1 MPAAQPHDDIPSI
14 GRFEVSRRIGKGS
27 QGSVYLARDP
37 NLDRRVAIKV
47 IDSVVP
53 ELAADQS
60 GSSPLEGRISS
71 RLKHPNIVS
80 IYDAGMCSS
89 GTYMVFEYVEGTT
102 LKEKIAAEGPMSI
115 EAAAKIIATILDAVA
130 TAHRSQI
137 CHLDL
142 NLRNILMDADGQP
155 RIMDFGLS
163 RHIDRTPRSESTAT
177 GTLRYMSPEHFNG
190 KPLGAYTDVFALGST
205 FYEMV
210 TGNHAMNG
218 SSIVDVMRQIQ
229 QDEVDMQPVDQLANG
244 AAFSEFLRG
253 ALHREIDGRYGDCA
267 AMADAFS
274 MFLDNSQIESDA
286 PETSQATVEFLLR
299 RMQRKQDFPSIS
311 KTLIDIN
318 KLTSIEASASA
329 DRLANVVLRDFAL
342 TNKILKLV
350 NSAFYGNRSSEVS
363 SISQAIVIMGVDR
376 LRMVANSLTLFGHLT
391 GGNVSTHLKD
401 SMIRSL
407 LAGMLARH
415 LAKELKIRRAEEAF
429 ILGMFKPLGENLC
442 IYYFNEEYLDILD
455 AMQNR
460 NLDKNA
466 AARGVLGV
474 SYANL
479 GAAVARIWQM
489 PEAIVEVING
499 LPEGPTQAPEND
511 NDRLRDI
518 AVFCAELCD
527 LNDAGDPANQDIA
540 LNTLL
545 SKYATSLPL
554 KFSATKRLLAAGFER
569 LREAADIFE
578 IEPANSPYCADY
590 QRWLNFVAPSEATV
604 IQPKKPP
611 AHH

>member
-1 MPAAQPHDDIPSI
+1 MQASQTQEDIPSI

-47 IDSVVP
+47 IDGNVP
-53 ELAADQS
+53 ELAADQT
-60 GSSPLEGRISS
+60 GSAPLEGRISS

-80 IYDAGMCSS
+80 IYDAGVCTS

-102 LKEKIAAEGPMSI
+102 LKEKLAAEGPLSI
-115 EAAAKIIATILDAVA
+115 EAASKIIATILDAVA
-130 TAHRSQI
+130 TAHRAQI

-142 NLRNILMDADGQP
+142 NLRNILMDAEGQP

-163 RHIDRTPRSESTAT
+163 RHVDRTPRSESTAT

-190 KPLGAYTDVFALGST
+190 KPLGPYTDVFALAAT
-205 FYEMV
+205 FYELV

-218 SSIVDVMRQIQ
+218 SSIVEVMRQIQ
-229 QDEVDMQPVDQLANG
+229 QDDVDMGPIERLANG
-244 AAFSEFLRG
+244 AAFAQFLLG
-253 ALHREIDGRYGDCA
+253 ALHREIDGRYGDGA

-274 MFLDNSQIESDA
+274 MFLDNSQIEVDT
-286 PETSQATVEFLLR
+286 PESSQATVEFLLR

-311 KTLIDIN
+311 KTLMDIN
-318 KLTSIEASASA
+318 KLTSSEASASA

-391 GGNVSTHLKD
+391 GGNSSVDLKD

-415 LAKELKIRRAEEAF
+415 LAKELKIKRAEEAF

-442 IYYFNEEYLDILD
+442 IYYFNEEYGEIRE
-455 AMQNR
+455 ATQNR
-460 NLDKNA
+460 SLDKNA

-474 SYANL
+474 SYDNL
-479 GAAVARIWQM
+479 GAAVAKIWQM
-489 PEAIVEVING
+489 PDAIIEVING
-499 LPEGPTQAPEND
+499 LPDGPQQAPEND
-511 NDRLRDI
+511 AERLRDI
-518 AVFCAELCD
+518 AVFCAELCN
-527 LNDAGDPANQDIA
+527 LNDAGDPASQDQA
-540 LNTLL
+540 LTTLL
-545 SKYATSLPL
+545 GNYAVSVPL
-554 KFSATKRLLAAGFER
+554 KFDGAKRLLAAGFER

-590 QRWLNFVAPSEATV
+590 QRWLNFRQPSDATV
-604 IQPKKPP
+604 IQPKRAP
-611 AHH
+611 HHH